1 MYRYYQYSQNKSTDI
16 VTGRHKVAR
25 LISEGSEGRFYLSN
39 ISILQIRNRLALQKD
54 QPAREMPTEHTRHKN
69 IKISR
74 QTE

>member
-1 MYRYYQYSQNKSTDI
+1 MGEDNWERS
-16 VTGRHKVAR
+16 
-25 LISEGSEGRFYLSN
+25 YLSN
-39 ISILQIRNRLALQKD
+39 ISILQIRNGLALQKD